1 MFSKNKTAFTLAE
14 VLVTLTIIGV
24 IASLTIPT
32 LKETA
37 DRSSNEAALRKAYS
51 TASNAFAQL
60 QAEYGSPIYWRV
72 PTDAKN
78 IDTSLRGSRVF
89 TDGKDQMFAWMLKQ
103 KMNVA
108 TEKGV
113 PPENYQ
119 IKKLSGSN
127 LSKTEEKIDDTII
140 SLGNNTGKLSFQTAD
155 NMYWFPSQTYSGCK
169 YEKKINAVA
178 PPTIKPPISLSLG
191 STLFSLPAYAADKNL
206 TPVGVVNG
214 GVISKLAKT
223 VYVCGYLMVDV
234 NGAKGP
240 NLLGMDVFV
249 FDVTTNGVVPHSA
262 EKDDCNDMSGDGYSC
277 SSKVL
282 AGDEHALD
290 FIYD

>member
-108 TEKGV
+108 SETGI

-127 LSKTEEKIDDTII
+127 LSKTEEKIDDTLIY
-140 SLGNNTGKLSFQTAD
+140 LGNNTGQVSFQTAD

-169 YEKKINAVA
+169 YKKEINASKY
-178 PPTIKPPISLSLG
+178 PFSLSQMNRP
-191 STLFSLPAYAADKNL
+191 LFALPAYAADKNL

-214 GVISKLAKT
+214 DLVSKLNKT

-234 NGAKGP
+234 NGSKSP

-262 EKDDCNDMSGDGYSC
+262 EKDDCKDMSGDGYSC